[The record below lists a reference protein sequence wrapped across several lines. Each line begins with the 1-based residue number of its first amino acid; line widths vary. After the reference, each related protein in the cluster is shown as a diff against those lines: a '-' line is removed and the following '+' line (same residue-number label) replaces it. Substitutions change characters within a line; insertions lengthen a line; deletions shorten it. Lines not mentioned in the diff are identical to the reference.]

1 VALLAWPASL
11 FVAFV
16 LALPASAAAA
26 PLSVREGNA
35 RFQILSP
42 TLIRLEYAPGGCP
55 PRGR

>member
-1 VALLAWPASL
+1 LALLAGAASVL
-11 FVAFV
+11 LAAI
-16 LALPASAAAA
+16 LALPAAADAA